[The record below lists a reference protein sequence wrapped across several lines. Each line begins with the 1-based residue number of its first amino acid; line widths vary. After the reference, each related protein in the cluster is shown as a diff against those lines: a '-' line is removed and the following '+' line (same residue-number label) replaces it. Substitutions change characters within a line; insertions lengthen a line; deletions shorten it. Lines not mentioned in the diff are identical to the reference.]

1 MAPEVELT
9 AQQKREEERKEERL
23 KQKKE
28 RAKELAEEDSRK
40 PWKELLEEPRRAA
53 ALVNLQL
60 DRLLEGYYNRITT
73 QDPDDTLASRS
84 EETDPEIRG
93 ATPPERQDLERA
105 PSSSLDLS
113 VGTADEQNQP
123 LLLRSDKPR
132 DHSDEPGPQ
141 SLQVKLQKL
150 FKTAETERARKELE
164 NKLLKEAPKIE
175 KEKRDLLEAEIAP
188 ESVVAEVHL
197 RYLLQVLDQK
207 ELDAVYERRIK
218 DERRLI
224 EKLDA
229 GEEIPEEGIKKKGK
243 ARGTVEWRGTG
254 EDDVKYVDSRIGVP
268 KLPESYTEIK
278 RLLDIENNPV
288 YVKALQEW
296 SRKEA
301 LFSNRVERKKKIV
314 SNLKNEIYQL
324 IGFFS
329 VFQGVILTAV
339 AQSSLLHCRNLWS
352 PISLSV
358 LASAASI
365 SGVVH
370 KLMQIQ
376 SFQTTIDLE
385 DRTLKVC
392 LPAESR
398 TIMFSNWFTSTGIL
412 IKHPISTRLVANAGC
427 DYVYQNMRGLS

>member
-9 AQQKREEERKEERL
+9 AQQKREKEREEERKKERL
-23 KQKKE
+23 KQKEEK
-28 RAKELAEEDSRK
+28 AKELTEDDRRK

-60 DRLLEGYYNRITT
+60 DRLLEGYYKCITN
-73 QDPDDTLASRS
+73 QDPNDTLSSRS
-84 EETDPEIRG
+84 EETELEIRG
-93 ATPPERQDLERA
+93 ATPPERQDPERA
-105 PSSSLDLS
+105 PSSSSDLS
-113 VGTADEQNQP
+113 AGTADQEDQP
-123 LLLRSDKPR
+123 LLLR
-132 DHSDEPGPQ
+132 DH
-141 SLQVKLQKL
+141 SLQVELQNL
-150 FKTAETERARKELE
+150 YKTVESESARKELE
-164 NKLLKEAPKIE
+164 NKLWKEAPKIE
-175 KEKRDLLEAEIAP
+175 KKKRDLLEEGKVP
-188 ESVVAEVHL
+188 KSVEAEVHL

-207 ELDAVYERRIK
+207 ELDAVYERRIE
-218 DERRLI
+218 DEGRLI
-224 EKLDA
+224 KKLDA
-229 GEEIPEEGIKKKGK
+229 GEGIPEQGIEENRNKKQGE
-243 ARGTVEWRGTG
+243 APGTVERKTG
-254 EDDVKYVDSRIGVP
+254 KDDVEYVDNEIGFP
-268 KLPESYTEIK
+268 QLPESYKEIK

-288 YVKALQEW
+288 YVTALQEW

-339 AQSSLLHCRNLWS
+339 AQSSLLHCNNLWS

-376 SFQTTIDLE
+376 SFQTTIDSE
-385 DRTLKVC
+385 DRTLKV
-392 LPAESR
+392 R
-398 TIMFSNWFTSTGIL
+398 
-412 IKHPISTRLVANAGC
+412 
-427 DYVYQNMRGLS
+427 YVTE

>member
-9 AQQKREEERKEERL
+9 AQQKREKEREDERL

-28 RAKELAEEDSRK
+28 KAKELTEDDRRK

-60 DRLLEGYYNRITT
+60 DRLLEGYYKCITN
-73 QDPDDTLASRS
+73 QDPNDTLSSRS
-84 EETDPEIRG
+84 EETELEIRG
-93 ATPPERQDLERA
+93 ATPPERQDPERA
-105 PSSSLDLS
+105 PSSSSDLS
-113 VGTADEQNQP
+113 AGTADQEDQP
-123 LLLRSDKPR
+123 LLLR
-132 DHSDEPGPQ
+132 DH
-141 SLQVKLQKL
+141 SLQVELQNL
-150 FKTAETERARKELE
+150 YKTVESESARKELE
-164 NKLLKEAPKIE
+164 NKLWKEAPKIE
-175 KEKRDLLEAEIAP
+175 KKKRDLLEEGKVP
-188 ESVVAEVHL
+188 KSVEAEVHL

-218 DERRLI
+218 DEGRLI
-224 EKLDA
+224 KKLDA
-229 GEEIPEEGIKKKGK
+229 GEGIPEEGIKENRNKKQGK
-243 ARGTVEWRGTG
+243 APGTVERKTG
-254 EDDVKYVDSRIGVP
+254 EDDVKYVDNEIGVP
-268 KLPESYTEIK
+268 ELPESYTEIK
-278 RLLDIENNPV
+278 RLLDIENNPF
-288 YVKALQEW
+288 YVTALQEW

-301 LFSNRVERKKKIV
+301 LFSNRVERKKRIV

-339 AQSSLLHCRNLWS
+339 AQSSLLHCYNLWS

-376 SFQTTIDLE
+376 SFQTTIDSE
-385 DRTLKVC
+385 DRTLKV
-392 LPAESR
+392 R
-398 TIMFSNWFTSTGIL
+398 
-412 IKHPISTRLVANAGC
+412 
-427 DYVYQNMRGLS
+427 YVTE

>member
-9 AQQKREEERKEERL
+9 AQQKREKEREDERL

-28 RAKELAEEDSRK
+28 KAKELTEDDRRK

-60 DRLLEGYYNRITT
+60 DRLLEGYYKCITN
-73 QDPDDTLASRS
+73 QDPNDTLSSRS
-84 EETDPEIRG
+84 EETELEIRG
-93 ATPPERQDLERA
+93 ATPPERQDPERA
-105 PSSSLDLS
+105 PSSSSDLS
-113 VGTADEQNQP
+113 AGTADQEDQP
-123 LLLRSDKPR
+123 LLLR
-132 DHSDEPGPQ
+132 DH
-141 SLQVKLQKL
+141 SLQVELQNL
-150 FKTAETERARKELE
+150 YKTVESESARKELE
-164 NKLLKEAPKIE
+164 NKLWKEAPKIE
-175 KEKRDLLEAEIAP
+175 KKKRDLLEEGKVP
-188 ESVVAEVHL
+188 KSVEAEVHL

-218 DERRLI
+218 DEGRLI
-224 EKLDA
+224 KKLDA
-229 GEEIPEEGIKKKGK
+229 GEGIPEEGIKENRNKKQGK
-243 ARGTVEWRGTG
+243 APGTVERKTG
-254 EDDVKYVDSRIGVP
+254 EDDVKYVDNEIGVP
-268 KLPESYTEIK
+268 ELPESYTEIK
-278 RLLDIENNPV
+278 RLLDIENNPF
-288 YVKALQEW
+288 YVTALQEW

-339 AQSSLLHCRNLWS
+339 AQSSLLHCNNLWS

-376 SFQTTIDLE
+376 SFETTIDSE
-385 DRTLKVC
+385 DRTLKV
-392 LPAESR
+392 R
-398 TIMFSNWFTSTGIL
+398 
-412 IKHPISTRLVANAGC
+412 
-427 DYVYQNMRGLS
+427 YVTE

>member
-1 MAPEVELT
+1 MAPQVELT
-9 AQQKREEERKEERL
+9 AQQKREKEREEVRL
-23 KQKKE
+23 KQKEE
-28 RAKELAEEDSRK
+28 RAKELAEHDRRK

-60 DRLLEGYYNRITT
+60 DRLLEEYYNRIAN
-73 QDPDDTLASRS
+73 QDPDDTLSSRS
-84 EETDPEIRG
+84 GETAPEIRG
-93 ATPPERQDLERA
+93 ATPPERQDPEQG
-105 PSSSLDLS
+105 PSSSSDLFA
-113 VGTADEQNQP
+113 GTADEQDQP
-123 LLLRSDKPR
+123 LLPHLDEPR
-132 DHSDEPGPQ
+132 DP

-150 FKTAETERARKELE
+150 FKAAKNESARKELE
-164 NKLLKEAPKIE
+164 NKLWKEAPKIE
-175 KEKRDLLEAEIAP
+175 KEKRDLLKKGKVP
-188 ESVVAEVHL
+188 KSVEAEVHL

-218 DERRLI
+218 NEGRFI

-229 GEEIPEEGIKKKGK
+229 GEGIPEEGIKKNRNKKQGK
-243 ARGTVEWRGTG
+243 ARGTAERKTG
-254 EDDVKYVDSRIGVP
+254 EDDVKYVDNEIGVP
-268 KLPESYTEIK
+268 ELPESYTEIK
-278 RLLDIENNPV
+278 RLLDIENNPF
-288 YVKALQEW
+288 YVTALQEW

-301 LFSNRVERKKKIV
+301 LFSNRVERKKRIV

-339 AQSSLLHCRNLWS
+339 AQSSLLHCYNLWS

-376 SFQTTIDLE
+376 SFQTTIDSE
-385 DRTLKVC
+385 DRTLKV
-392 LPAESR
+392 R
-398 TIMFSNWFTSTGIL
+398 
-412 IKHPISTRLVANAGC
+412 
-427 DYVYQNMRGLS
+427 YVTE